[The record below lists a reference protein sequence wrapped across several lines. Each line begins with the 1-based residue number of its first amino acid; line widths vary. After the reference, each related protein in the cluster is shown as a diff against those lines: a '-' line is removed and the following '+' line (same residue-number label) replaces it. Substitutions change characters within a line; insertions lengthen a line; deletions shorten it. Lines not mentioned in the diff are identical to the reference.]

1 MSRGLELKV
10 PPVVVV
16 LVAGFAMW
24 LASVL
29 VPALA
34 LDLPWRRTIAAIL
47 AGAGILLGV
56 AGVATFRRAGTTVHP
71 QHPEKASAMVTSGVY
86 RYSRNPM
93 YLGLLL
99 LLAAWA
105 VHLANVLAF
114 VILPLFVAWMNRFQI
129 APEER
134 ALAANFGT
142 HFDAYRRSVRRW
154 L

>member
-1 MSRGLELKV
+1 MSRGFELKV

-34 LDLPWRRTIAAIL
+34 LDLPWRRTIAVIL

-114 VILPLFVAWMNRFQI
+114 AFLPLFVAWMNRFQI

-134 ALAANFGT
+134 ALAANFGG

>member
-1 MSRGLELKV
+1 MNALELKI
-10 PPVVVV
+10 PPAVVV
-16 LVAGFAMW
+16 LVAGVAMW

-34 LDLPWRRTIAAIL
+34 FEFPWRRALGAIL
-47 AGAGILLGV
+47 AGAGVLLGG
-56 AGVATFRRAGTTVHP
+56 AGVAAFRCAGTTVHP

-105 VHLANVLAF
+105 VHLANLLAF
-114 VILPLFVAWMNRFQI
+114 VFLPLFVAWMNRFQI
-129 APEER
+129 VPEER
-134 ALAANFGT
+134 ALAARFGAS
-142 HFDAYRRSVRRW
+142 FDAYRRSVRRW
-154 L
+154 I